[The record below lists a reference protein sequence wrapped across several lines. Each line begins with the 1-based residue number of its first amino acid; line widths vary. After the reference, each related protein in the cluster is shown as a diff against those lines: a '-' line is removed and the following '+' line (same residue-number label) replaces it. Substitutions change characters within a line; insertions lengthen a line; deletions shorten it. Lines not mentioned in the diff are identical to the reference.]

1 MKFTRLIWANLK
13 RNKRRTILTVLSVAV
28 ALFLFATLRS
38 VLTTLHAAVQV
49 GSETRLVT
57 RNAISLVFQ
66 LPKSYYER
74 LRAVEGVED
83 VSWGNWFGGNY
94 RDSQDFFAVI
104 AIDPETYFTL
114 YPEIQVSPDQK
125 KAFIAE
131 RTGAMVGEEL
141 LKRYDWKV
149 GDTVTLRG
157 TIYPGD
163 WPFTI
168 RAVYHPTT
176 PYIDESTFLFQWDY
190 LYERS
195 DRQADIGWYILKL
208 SNPDLAPTVART
220 IDDMFRNSSAATT
233 TSTERAFQAS
243 FIGMYGNIG
252 FFLSAI
258 GLAVFF
264 AILLVAA
271 NTMMMAA
278 RERTT
283 EYAVLKALGYGDA
296 LLFGLVM
303 MEAALVTAL
312 GGAFGVL
319 AARLFFGST
328 TFLDAWFPGFGV
340 TLPTMLTGLAIALA
354 IGLLSGLIPALR
366 AARLPVVQALRQ
378 VA

>member
-1 MKFTRLIWANLK
+1 MKFARLIWANLK
-13 RNKRRTILTVLSVAV
+13 RNKRRTILTILSVAV

-38 VLTTLHAAVQV
+38 VLTTLNAAVQV
-49 GSETRLVT
+49 GSETRLIA
-57 RNAISLVFQ
+57 RNAISIVFQ

-74 LRAVEGVED
+74 LRAVDGVEGV
-83 VSWGNWFGGNY
+83 SWANWFGGAY
-94 RDSQDFFAVI
+94 RDAQDFFASFAVD
-104 AIDPETYFTL
+104 AETYFPL
-114 YPEIQVSPDQK
+114 YPEIQVAPDQM
-125 KAFIAE
+125 KAFMGE
-131 RTGAMVGEEL
+131 RTAAMVGEEL
-141 LKRYDWKV
+141 LKRYGWKV

-176 PYIDESTFLFQWDY
+176 PYIDESSFIFHWDY

-195 DRQADIGWYILKL
+195 DRQADVGWYILRL
-208 SNPDLAPTVART
+208 SNPDLAPAVAEK
-220 IDDMFRNSSAATT
+220 IDGMFRNSSAATT
-233 TSTERAFQAS
+233 TATERAFQAS
-243 FIGMYGNIG
+243 FVTMYGNIG
-252 FFLSAI
+252 FFLGAI

-283 EYAVLKALGYGDA
+283 EYAVLKALGYGDG

-303 MEAALVTAL
+303 AEAALVTL
-312 GGAFGVL
+312 VGGTLGVGGAK
-319 AARLFFGST
+319 LFFGST
-328 TFLDAWFPGFGV
+328 TILDAWFPGFGV
-340 TLPTMLTGLAIALA
+340 TWPTAALGVGLALA

>member
-1 MKFTRLIWANLK
+1 MKFARLIWANLK

-38 VLTTLHAAVQV
+38 VLTTLDAAVKV
-49 GSETRLVT
+49 GSETRLIT
-57 RNAISLVFQ
+57 RNAISLVFP

-74 LRAVEGVED
+74 LRAVDGVQG
-83 VSWGNWFGGNY
+83 VSWANWFGGQY
-94 RDSQDFFAVI
+94 RDAQDFFASFAVDG
-104 AIDPETYFTL
+104 ATYFPL
-114 YPEIQVSPDQK
+114 YPEIEVPPDEM
-125 KAFIAE
+125 KAFMSE
-131 RTGAMVGEEL
+131 RTAAMVGGEL
-141 LKRYDWKV
+141 LKRYGWKL
-149 GDTVTLRG
+149 GDTGTLKG
-157 TIYPGD
+157 TIFPGD

-176 PYIDESTFLFQWDY
+176 PYIDESSFIFHWDY
-190 LYERS
+190 LYEKS
-195 DRQADIGWYILKL
+195 DRRADVGWYILHL
-208 SNPDLAPTVART
+208 SNPDLAPTVAKK

-233 TSTERAFQAS
+233 TATERAFQAS
-243 FIGMYGNIG
+243 FVTMYGNIG
-252 FFLSAI
+252 FFLGAI

-283 EYAVLKALGYGDA
+283 EYAVLKALGYGDG
-296 LLFGLVM
+296 LLFTFVIA
-303 MEAALVTAL
+303 EAVLVTL
-312 GGAFGVL
+312 VGGAIGVF
-319 AARLFFGST
+319 AAKFFFGST

-340 TLPTMLTGLAIALA
+340 TWPTAIQGIAIALG
-354 IGLLSGLIPALR
+354 IGLLAGLIPALR